1 MCYKGPK
8 NPNCVD
14 LIIPKNLR
22 SFQNSMVI
30 KTDFPKM
37 YIAVTKIY
45 RIEQKPTIF
54 IALNVKI
61 LTMWLLEMILM
72 NFY

>member
-8 NPNCVD
+8 KPNYVD

-37 YIAVTKIY
+37 YIAIMKIY
-45 RIEQKPTIF
+45 RSEQKPTIF
-54 IALNVKI
+54 IAVNLKI
-61 LTMWLLEMILM
+61 LIMWLLEMILM

>member
-1 MCYKGPK
+1 
-8 NPNCVD
+8 
-14 LIIPKNLR
+14 
-22 SFQNSMVI
+22 MVI

-37 YIAVTKIY
+37 YIAVMKIY
-45 RIEQKPTIF
+45 RSEQKPTIF
-54 IALNVKI
+54 IALNLKI